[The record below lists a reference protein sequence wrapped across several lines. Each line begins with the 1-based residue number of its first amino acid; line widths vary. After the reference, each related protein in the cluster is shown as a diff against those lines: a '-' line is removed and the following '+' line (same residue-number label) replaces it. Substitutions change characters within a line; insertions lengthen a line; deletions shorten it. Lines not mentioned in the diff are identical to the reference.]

1 MYLKN
6 KKISIIGG
14 GLVGSLLSIYM
25 SQYGAEI
32 SVFDKRS
39 DIRLNKSDAGRSIN
53 LALSNRGIKAL
64 KEVGIAQEI
73 MSISMPMYK
82 RIMHG
87 RNGDLTEQPYGKK
100 DQAIYSVSRKKL
112 NAKLMDLAE
121 EKAVNFLFQKQCVN
135 IDVRNTTLEFV
146 DNSFLESD
154 LIVGSDG
161 AGSVI
166 RKALS
171 NTFQDFE
178 VVEEFIEHGYKELS
192 IPANDDG
199 LHKLSKDA
207 LHIWPRDSFMLI
219 ALPNL
224 DGTFTCTLFFPI
236 KGQLSFASLVNKL
249 DVDAFFSKEFNDVQK
264 MIPNLSDQYFKN
276 PVSPLGLVRC
286 NTWQKNNTFLIGD
299 ACHATVPFYG
309 QGMNAGFEDC
319 YLLHNYIVKNNG
331 LNMENIHNFFNQ
343 RIIDTSAMQDLSI
356 SNFLEMRKKTTSKS
370 FLLQKQI
377 ESWFSEKYP
386 DKWNPLYSMVTFS
399 DIPYSVAL
407 KRGKTQND
415 IMQKVMKKNKLV
427 ENFSHQ
433 ELNDKDIEKQILQ
446 LL

>member
-82 RIMHG
+82 RIIHG

-100 DQAIYSVSRKKL
+100 GQAIYSVSRKKL

-121 EKAVNFLFQKQCVN
+121 DKAVNFFFQKQCVN
-135 IDVRNTTLEFV
+135 VGVRNTTLEFI

-154 LIVGSDG
+154 LIIGSDG

-171 NTFQDFE
+171 NTFKDFE

-199 LHKLSKDA
+199 SHKLPKDA
-207 LHIWPRDSFMLI
+207 LHIWPRESFMLI

-236 KGQLSFASLVNKL
+236 KGHLSFESLVNKL
-249 DVDAFFSKEFNDVQK
+249 DVDTFFLKEFNDVQK

-276 PVSPLGLVRC
+276 PVSSLGLVRC
-286 NTWQKNNTFLIGD
+286 NTWKKNNTFLIGD

-331 LNMENIHNFFNQ
+331 LNIENIHNFFNQ

-356 SNFLEMRKKTTSKS
+356 SNFLEMRKKTTSNS

-377 ESWFSEKYP
+377 ESWFSEKHP

-407 KRGKTQND
+407 KRGQIQNN

-433 ELNDKDIEKQILQ
+433 ELNDKDIEQQILK

>member
-100 DQAIYSVSRKKL
+100 DEAIYSVSRKKL

-121 EKAVNFLFQKQCVN
+121 EKAVNFLFQKECVN
-135 IDVRNTTLEFV
+135 VNVRNTTLEFV

-427 ENFSHQ
+427 EHFSHQ

>member
-64 KEVGIAQEI
+64 KEVGIAQKI

-121 EKAVNFLFQKQCVN
+121 EKSVNFLFQKQCVN

-192 IPANDDG
+192 IPANNDG

-331 LNMENIHNFFNQ
+331 LNMENVHNFFNQ

-433 ELNDKDIEKQILQ
+433 ELNDKDIEKQILK